1 MRGFFSRPAP
11 LRTMAASKKLT
22 KFLKKVLNIS
32 PQSHKPSISRH
43 SSATSNSFD
52 SSSLG
57 INSGRSWGSMADLH
71 SYDSDMDCSSAPAD
85 VPAGCLAVYVGKD
98 RRRFVI
104 PTSYLTNSVFR
115 ALLAKSEE
123 EFGFCCDGGL
133 RIACAPDVFEH
144 LLWWLEGATSESPE
158 FDVEAIEN
166 AGHHRSG

>member
-1 MRGFFSRPAP
+1 
-11 LRTMAASKKLT
+11 MAASKKLT
-22 KFLKKVLNIS
+22 KFLKKVLHIS

-57 INSGRSWGSMADLH
+57 INSGRSWGSMAEIH
-71 SYDSDMDCSSAPAD
+71 SYDSDTEGASCAPAD
-85 VPAGCLAVYVGKD
+85 VPSGCLAVYVGKE

-133 RIACAPDVFEH
+133 RIACTPDVFEH
-144 LLWWLEGATSESPE
+144 LLWWLEGATPE
-158 FDVEAIEN
+158 FVDEIEFTG
-166 AGHHRSG
+166 GHDHRSG

>member
-1 MRGFFSRPAP
+1 MRDYSSRFAP
-11 LRTMAASKKLT
+11 LTAMAASKKLT
-22 KFLKKVLNIS
+22 KFLKKALHIS
-32 PQSHKPSISRH
+32 SQSHKPSISRH

-57 INSGRSWGSMADLH
+57 INSGRSWASMADIH
-71 SYDSDMDCSSAPAD
+71 SYDSDVESSCPPAD
-85 VPAGCLAVYVGKD
+85 VPCGCLAVYVGPE

-133 RIACAPDVFEH
+133 RIACTPDVFDH
-144 LLWWLEGATSESPE
+144 LLWWLEGSTSE
-158 FDVEAIEN
+158 FVDGIEI
-166 AGHHRSG
+166 AGQDRSE